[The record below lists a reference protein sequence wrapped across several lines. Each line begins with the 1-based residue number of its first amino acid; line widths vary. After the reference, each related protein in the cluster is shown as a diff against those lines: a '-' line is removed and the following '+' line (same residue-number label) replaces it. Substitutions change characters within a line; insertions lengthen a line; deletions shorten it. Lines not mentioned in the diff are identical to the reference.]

1 MDIITILVPM
11 IVGLIVG
18 YIFGVKSA
26 ATKAPIDTEELKNSL
41 SATQGENLELKT
53 QISRLEEQI
62 RGTRENF
69 ESKLGENAKLQSK
82 LEDQNQMLSALN
94 AEKTS
99 LLEKLSFEKS
109 RHEEHK
115 ASVEKL
121 QEKFQ
126 KDFSIVAQG
135 LLEQNAKKLSET
147 NQEKI
152 KDLLGPLGE
161 NLEQFKKQISED
173 RKENLSGRAEL
184 KSMIEQFQKQ
194 NENISIQAKNLVDA
208 LKGDVKKQGNW
219 GEVIL
224 ERILEHSGL
233 RKGIEYDTQK
243 GYKDSLGNT
252 LLPDAVINLPD
263 NKKVIVDSKV
273 SLKAYEAYVSA
284 ESKDEQVLALKSHVQ
299 SVRAH
304 MKGLSDKNYFKI
316 QELEGLDFVLMF
328 LPVEPAFSLLF
339 QEDQPLYLEA
349 LEKNIVIV
357 SPSTLLATLRT
368 IHSIWKQ
375 EQQSQNALDI
385 ANRAGALYDKFE
397 GFVVDLEKVGDHLD
411 KAQKTHQSAFNKL
424 SKGRGNLLGQVE
436 KLKNLGAKATKQIDR
451 KLLDESDSNE

>member
-1 MDIITILVPM
+1 MIL
-11 IVGLIVG
+11 GLLIG
-18 YIFGVKSA
+18 WFFGKKSVSNHSFVDA
-26 ATKAPIDTEELKNSL
+26 EEINNNLTL
-41 SATQGENLELKT
+41 SQAENLELKT
-53 QISRLEEQI
+53 QISRLEENL
-62 RGTRENF
+62 RGIKENL
-69 ESKLGENAKLQSK
+69 EGKQVENEKLQVK
-82 LEDQNQMLSALN
+82 LEDLSQTLNGLN

-99 LLEKLSFEKS
+99 LLEKLNFEKS

-121 QEKFQ
+121 QERFQ

-173 RKENLSGRAEL
+173 RKENISGRAEL

-243 GYKDSLGNT
+243 GFKDSSGNT

-273 SLKAYEAYVSA
+273 SLKAYENYVSA
-284 ESKDEQVLALKSHVQ
+284 ESKEEQIVALKSHVQ

-411 KAQKTHQSAFNKL
+411 KAQKTHQLAFNKL

-451 KLLDESDSNE
+451 KLLDESDSDE